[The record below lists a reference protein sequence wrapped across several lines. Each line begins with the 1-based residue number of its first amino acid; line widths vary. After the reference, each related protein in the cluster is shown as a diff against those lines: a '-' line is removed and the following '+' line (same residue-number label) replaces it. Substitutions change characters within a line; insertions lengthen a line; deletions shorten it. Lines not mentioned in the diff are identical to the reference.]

1 MARMTNG
8 TVTFER
14 SVKVADYENKK
25 FAAQF
30 SFILDDDDDPE
41 SVAEMYGRQIV
52 RFVEDK
58 LGLKSSI
65 ALPEPAKKAEVGAG
79 LPGKTVAQHAAETA
93 EAKPKGK
100 PGRPSNAEK
109 AARAAANKQAAST
122 SEAPASEPET
132 EGHELSSAP
141 SEVPEIT
148 DAQLREK
155 IQHHVA
161 QHGDSTAVRRLV
173 QSFFPAKEGKVWQS
187 QELPNDR
194 RQEFLDKMAALAAP
208 AGDAI

>member
-1 MARMTNG
+1 MARITNG

-30 SFILDDDDDPE
+30 SFILDEGDDE
-41 SVAEMYGRQIV
+41 VAAAELYGRQIV

-65 ALPEPAKKAEVGAG
+65 ELPATRATTAAAATAP
-79 LPGKTVAQHAAETA
+79 VATDA

-100 PGRPSNAEK
+100 PGRPTNAEK
-109 AARAAANKQAAST
+109 AAKAANKSADAPSG
-122 SEAPASEPET
+122 APASEPET
-132 EGHELSSAP
+132 VSHELSSAP

-155 IQHHVA
+155 IQNHVG
-161 QHGDSTAVRRLV
+161 QHGDAVAVRKLV

-187 QELPNDR
+187 NELPSDR
-194 RQEFLDKMAALAAP
+194 RADFLTKLAALAAP
-208 AGDAI
+208 AVDTI